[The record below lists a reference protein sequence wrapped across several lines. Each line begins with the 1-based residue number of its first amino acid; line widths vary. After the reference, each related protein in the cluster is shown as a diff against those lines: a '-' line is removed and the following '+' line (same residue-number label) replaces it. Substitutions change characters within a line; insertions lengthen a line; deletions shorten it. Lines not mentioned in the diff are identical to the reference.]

1 MESQPQNPEFRIN
14 PETFTHA
21 KVTASWERVK
31 SLFCFFSFFKD
42 LTYLH
47 GHRLCSL
54 HTPEGDL
61 THPCPA

>member
-1 MESQPQNPEFRIN
+1 MERQPQNPEFKIN
-14 PETFTHA
+14 PVNFHPC
-21 KVTASWERVK
+21 K
-31 SLFCFFSFFKD
+31 SHRKQGKSNE